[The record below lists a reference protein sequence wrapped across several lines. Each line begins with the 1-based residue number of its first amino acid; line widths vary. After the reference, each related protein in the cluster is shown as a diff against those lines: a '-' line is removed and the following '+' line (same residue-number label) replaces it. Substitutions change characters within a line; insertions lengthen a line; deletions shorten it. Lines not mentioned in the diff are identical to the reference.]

1 MLLQIFRNMDPLTDP
16 VIYAIPF
23 FLIAIGT
30 ELYINWKEKLELYEK
45 KEALSSI
52 GMGIGSLIIDIL
64 TKGLAFGTYTIIF
77 NHFHFFNIGW
87 HWWAWV
93 LILFAD
99 DFTFYWHHR
108 LSHEIR
114 VLWAAH
120 VNHHSSQTL
129 NLATALRQS
138 WGEQFYKYI
147 WWCWM
152 PLVGFEPLMML
163 MMMSLSLIYQ
173 YWVHTELIRKLPAW
187 YEFIFNTPSHH
198 RVHHASNIRYLDQN
212 HAGILIIWDRLF
224 GTFAA
229 ERDDE
234 KPIYGIT
241 KNIETFNLFKIA
253 SHEYIDLGK
262 DISRAPKFSDK
273 VKYIFYPPGW
283 SHDGPDL
290 TARNL
295 RKQLKNKGK

>member
-1 MLLQIFRNMDPLTDP
+1 MFKSMPPLQDP
-16 VIYAIPF
+16 VVWAIPF
-23 FLIAIGT
+23 FIILISI
-30 ELYINWKEKLELYEK
+30 ELFINWREHLNLYES
-45 KEALSSI
+45 KEAISSI
-52 GMGIGSLIIDIL
+52 GMGLGSLVIDIL
-64 TKGLAFGTYTIIF
+64 MKGLAYGTYTVLYQYHLF
-77 NHFHFFNIGW
+77 DIGW
-87 HWWAWV
+87 HWWAWI

-108 LSHEIR
+108 FSHEIR
-114 VLWAAH
+114 ILWAAH

-147 WWCWM
+147 WWLWM
-152 PLVGFEPLMML
+152 PLVGFHPLMMM

-173 YWVHTELIRKLPAW
+173 YWVHTELIKRLPGW

-212 HAGILIIWDRLF
+212 HAGILVIWDRMF
-224 GTFAA
+224 GTFSP
-229 ERDDE
+229 ELNEE

-241 KNIETFNLFKIA
+241 KNIETYNLFKIA
-253 SHEYIDLGK
+253 SHEYVDVWR
-262 DISRAPKFSDK
+262 DVRRAPTLSAKF
-273 VKYIFYPPGW
+273 KYIFFSPGW

-290 TARNL
+290 RAKTL
-295 RKQLKNKGK
+295 RKNMGLKP